1 MTRKLYPA
9 MVTPLADGG
18 DSLDE
23 AAFRPLIDLLLGNGA
38 DGLFV
43 CGTTGEGMNLDLV
56 ERKRVVRAAADAL
69 EGRGDL
75 LVHCG
80 AQTTR
85 DTVALAAD
93 AASLGV
99 DGVAVI
105 PPPYFPLDEREL
117 AGHLLATAKACAPT
131 PFYIYCFTARSGYPV
146 PVSVV
151 ERVRDE
157 ASNLAGLKVS
167 ESPWDKV
174 RPYMALGLRVFIG
187 NEPLIAPACEAG
199 EIAGSVSALA
209 TVFPEA
215 TRALLDDPSHRRA
228 ETVQQLR
235 AAISHQSLIATAKAV
250 LARRGLPVRPDVRAP
265 MCALTAAEAEA
276 ADRRAADLLG
286 AAALR

>member
-23 AAFRPLIDLLLGNGA
+23 AAFRPLVDLLLANGA

-43 CGTTGEGMNLDLV
+43 CGTTGEGMNLDLD

-117 AGHLLATAKACAPT
+117 AGHLLATARACAPT

-157 ASNLAGLKVS
+157 ADNLAGLKVS

-174 RPYMALGLRVFIG
+174 RPYMDLGLRVFIG
-187 NEPLIAPACEAG
+187 NEPLIAPACETG
-199 EIAGSVSALA
+199 DIAGSVSALA

-215 TRALLDDPSHRRA
+215 TRALLDDPSQRRA

-250 LARRGLPVRPDVRAP
+250 LARRGLPVRPAVRAP
-265 MCALTAAEAEA
+265 MWALTAAEAEA

-286 AAALR
+286 AAALP